1 MTSGI
6 GTAKALKTKGEQLR
20 DDAPGLETTNTSK
33 YGNSN
38 NNNAQRLIGQ
48 EIGSYKLIGWLGKG
62 AAAEVYRAIEVPLD
76 RQVAFKIM
84 ANNDSQADPNFAS
97 RFLLEAR
104 AIAGLHHPNII
115 TIYQYGE
122 WRQRPYLVTELL
134 EGGSLK
140 EVLDGDKQLDLAQTV
155 AIIAQVG
162 AALETAHSHNIIHRD
177 VKPSNVLLDGQGRA
191 VLADFGIA
199 KVLNAKDNLT
209 MTGMS
214 IGTPE
219 YMSPEQAMGQPVDR
233 RSDIYSLAILAY
245 RMLAGRCP
253 FQNESALA
261 VLIAHSRETPP
272 PLRRYNP
279 AVPPAVELVVLRALA
294 KKPDERYQ
302 TAAQFVN
309 ALQAAAGSG
318 LQVNPSPMPPLQPIP
333 NNAVDPGAA
342 VVVNRSAPPPTNLTA
357 EDDSLASPLYDEP
370 TAFNPVVPRRQ
381 SYVQPA
387 PPADYGQPYQQPTT
401 YLETQ
406 PQDYGYD
413 EQYIPVE
420 PQAAAPQ
427 YYQDY
432 QEVLPAPPG
441 RRRRRRGLG
450 ILAFIIGILLAAGVF
465 VGVWYYFLQ
474 GKTTTTVAGNAP
486 GASTTAGATATANT
500 NLNTLVNSRLI
511 FGSTRNGKWGIY
523 SATSKGAELKS
534 VVNNQTDDISP
545 ALSPDGKSL
554 LYVAAPGTTQWQI
567 HKVSLDGSND
577 VTLTQGNF
585 KDVYP
590 AWSPDGTHIAFIRE
604 ASDAE
609 NGALYIMDSDGK
621 NQRKLNNDVAGY
633 VNWNAGKLLI
643 YSYQNPKT
651 GSHSLRTLNT
661 DNGQTQDLD
670 ALGAGEFDLP
680 AWSPDGK
687 RIAFAKGTND
697 GRAVYTANADGSNV
711 SRISPDGTTATN
723 PVFSPDGT
731 RLAYLQKVGT
741 VGNAAKWEVVEGGAN
756 GEGQTKLF
764 NDGQQKFY
772 LSWASPR

>member
-1 MTSGI
+1 M
-6 GTAKALKTKGEQLR
+6 R
-20 DDAPGLETTNTSK
+20 DDVSGLETTNA
-33 YGNSN
+33 NQFSN
-38 NNNAQRLIGQ
+38 NGQGLIGQ
-48 EIGSYKLIGWLGKG
+48 EIGSYKLTGWLGKG
-62 AAAEVYRAIEVPLD
+62 AAADVYRATEVPLD

-140 EVLDGDKQLDLAQTV
+140 EVLDGDNRLDLAQTV

-272 PLRRYNP
+272 PLRHYEP
-279 AVPPAVELVVLRALA
+279 EVPPAVELVILRALA

-318 LQVNPSPMPPLQPIP
+318 PQVNPSPMPPLQPIP

-342 VVVNRSAPPPTNLTA
+342 VAVNRSAPPPTNLTA
-357 EDDSLASPLYDEP
+357 DDDRLASPLYNEP

-387 PPADYGQPYQQPTT
+387 PLAGYDQE
-401 YLETQ
+401 YLAPE

-413 EQYIPVE
+413 QQYIPVQ
-420 PQAAAPQ
+420 PQAVAPP

-432 QEVLPAPPG
+432 QEVVPVPAPL
-441 RRRRRRGLG
+441 RRRKRRGLG
-450 ILAFIIGILLAAGVF
+450 ILAFLIGILLAAGVF

-474 GKTTTTVAGNAP
+474 GKTSSTVAGNTP
-486 GASTTAGATATANT
+486 GAGTKAGVTTTANANP
-500 NLNTLVNSRLI
+500 NVLASSRLI

-523 SATSKGAELKS
+523 SATNKGAELK
-534 VVNNQTDDISP
+534 VVIDNQTDDICP
-545 ALSPDGKSL
+545 AVSPDGKSL

-567 HKVSLDGSND
+567 HKANLDGSND

-590 AWSPDGTHIAFIRE
+590 AWSPDGTRIAFIR
-604 ASDAE
+604 ATGGAD
-609 NGALYIMDSDGK
+609 NGGLYIMDADGK
-621 NQRKLNNDVAGY
+621 NQRKLNNDSAGY
-633 VNWNAGKLLI
+633 VSWNAGKLLV

-651 GSHSLRTLNT
+651 GSHTLRTLNP
-661 DNGQTQDLD
+661 DNGATQDLD

-687 RIAFAKGTND
+687 RIAFAKGIND
-697 GRAVYTANADGSNV
+697 SRAVYIANTDGSNAV
-711 SRISPDGTTATN
+711 RISPDGLTATN

-741 VGNAAKWEVVEGGAN
+741 VGSLPKWEVVEGSAN

-772 LSWASPR
+772 LSWASLR